1 MEIAIAKHCDSFHL
15 YFQCIPYQSKIR
27 FRLTQKRFCEPIR
40 TRGWLFS
47 LPSVFLS
54 SPPPPLIL
62 CRGILCV
69 LCNTFANLQIFL
81 QASCVVLTK
90 IRHCLFSYC
99 CCLCFHTK
107 NKRDKNKNCSSSH
120 SHCPPPPRITSSY
133 RLIPLSCL
141 ICVTTN
147 SHKCTTY
154 FTLHLLFNLL
164 FCFG

>member
-107 NKRDKNKNCSSSH
+107 NKRDKNKNCSSSP
-120 SHCPPPPRITSSY
+120 SNRPPPPQNYEFVQINTFE
-133 RLIPLSCL
+133 LPNLC
-141 ICVTTN
+141 N
-147 SHKCTTY
+147 HKLTQVYYILY
-154 FTLHLLFNLL
+154 FTFAI
-164 FCFG
+164 

>member
-120 SHCPPPPRITSSY
+120 SNCPPPQNYEFVQINTFELPN
-133 RLIPLSCL
+133 LC
-141 ICVTTN
+141 N
-147 SHKCTTY
+147 HKLTQVYYILY
-154 FTLHLLFNLL
+154 FTFAI
-164 FCFG
+164 